1 MATYLQGITDQV
13 NVINP
18 PQIDAQ
24 FEMQLLQARQSK
36 YDQAH
41 AEVSKLYSS
50 ILNSSLSRTDNKEA
64 RDEFFKLIENDI
76 KRIAQT
82 DLSLQS
88 NAKAAENLFS
98 QIYDNDYLVKDM
110 VWTKNYNQQ
119 MGRAEGF
126 KNCVKPEDCGGMYWD
141 GGVKYMQYKKEEF
154 QNASRDEALGMGDVE
169 YIPYQSVMDEALKYA
184 KEADF
189 KITQTSFSKDGKYLI
204 STTNDPAA
212 VFPPLQALFQGT
224 VGSNPKVMD
233 MYKVM
238 TYNERNDW
246 MRSEVQKG
254 NYNTLNEA
262 RVGYLKER
270 YDQSK
275 ETFDKT
281 YKNNTILKEQLE
293 SNLKT
298 YESLNKTQK
307 GLTKDQLDNYNRI
320 QSQLNS
326 IEGLTQS
333 LEAIKQADNYIN
345 NENTQTNLEAMLTAY
360 DNRQAFNLLN
370 EDLDKAAIQLG
381 KLNYSQE
388 READKVALQRQK
400 FEYDVRMEEI
410 RQQGRIDLEKIKA
423 SNSRSNNL
431 EFIQQEM
438 SQISTASDEIK
449 ANNYTER
456 IFKSL
461 EEAKVFDDSNY
472 SITRETL
479 EKQMQEPNWS
489 ISKIKDMLNP
499 PARNKF
505 ENEMNAL
512 EAAQNKRLG
521 NLANKYIDLAEKI
534 GKNKFTYEDEQKL
547 FDESNINNM
556 KMISDDNTTQ
566 DIMESY
572 AKVLDKPTYI
582 KLFIEELGWTYE

>member
-582 KLFIEELGWTYE
+582 KLFVEELGWTYE

>member
-41 AEVSKLYSS
+41 AEVSRLYSS

-119 MGRAEGF
+119 MGRAEAF
-126 KNCVKPEDCGGMYWD
+126 KNCLKPEDCGGMYWD

-154 QNASRDEALGMGDVE
+154 QNASRDEALGMGNVE

-204 STTNDPAA
+204 STTNDPEA

-224 VGSNPKVMD
+224 IGSNPKVMD

-238 TYNERNDW
+238 TYNDRNDW

-275 ETFDKT
+275 EAFDKT

-298 YESLNKTQK
+298 YESLNETQK
-307 GLTKDQLDNYNRI
+307 GLTKDQLDDYNRI

-333 LEAIKQADNYIN
+333 LESVKRANDYIN
-345 NENTQTNLEAMLTAY
+345 KENTQTNLESMLTAY
-360 DNRQAFNLLN
+360 DNMQAFNLLN
-370 EDLDKAAIQLG
+370 EDLDKAAIQLS

-388 READKVALQRQK
+388 IEADKVALQRQK
-400 FEYDVRMEEI
+400 FEYDVSLEKI
-410 RQQGRIDLEKIKA
+410 RLQNRIDLEKVKA
-423 SNSRSNNL
+423 SNSRSKNL

-438 SQISTASDEIK
+438 LQISTVSDEIK
-449 ANNYTER
+449 SNNYNER

-461 EEAKVFDDSNY
+461 EAAGVFDDTNY
-472 SITRETL
+472 SITRESL
-479 EKQMQEPNWS
+479 EKEMQEPDWS
-489 ISKIKDMLNP
+489 VSKIKDKLTNQ
-499 PARNKF
+499 ARNKF
-505 ENEMNAL
+505 ENEMNVL
-512 EAAQNKRLG
+512 EAAQIKRLG
-521 NLANKYIDLAEKI
+521 NLGVKYIDLAEKI
-534 GKNKFTYEDEQKL
+534 GQNKFTYEDEEKL

-556 KMISDDNTTQ
+556 NMITDLTMRQS
-566 DIMESY
+566 IMESY
-572 AKVLDKPTYI
+572 AQVLDAPTYKELFVD
-582 KLFIEELGWTYE
+582 KLEWTY

>member
-41 AEVSKLYSS
+41 AEVSRLYSS

-76 KRIAQT
+76 KRVAQT

-119 MGRAEGF
+119 LSRAEAF
-126 KNCVKPEDCGGMYWD
+126 KNCLKPEDCGGMYWD

-189 KITQTSFSKDGKYLI
+189 KITQTSFSEDGKYLI
-204 STTNDPAA
+204 STTNDPEA

-238 TYNERNDW
+238 TYNDRNDW

-275 ETFDKT
+275 EAFDKT
-281 YKNNTILKEQLE
+281 YKNNTILKDQLE

-326 IEGLTQS
+326 IEGLTKV
-333 LEAIKQADNYIN
+333 LEDFNQANKYIN
-345 NENTQTNLEAMLTAY
+345 EKNTQTNIESMLTAY
-360 DNRQAFNLLN
+360 DNMQALNLLTN
-370 EDLDKAAIQLG
+370 DLDKAALQLG

-388 READKVALQRQK
+388 IEADKFALQRQK
-400 FEYDVRMEEI
+400 FEYDVRMEGI

-423 SNSRSNNL
+423 SNQRSTNSQFIEQ
-431 EFIQQEM
+431 EFQNITTQSED
-438 SQISTASDEIK
+438 IASM
-449 ANNYTER
+449 TEADM
-456 IFKSL
+456 ILQAIGDADILSKSN
-461 EEAKVFDDSNY
+461 F
-472 SITRETL
+472 
-479 EKQMQEPNWS
+479 M
-489 ISKIKDMLNP
+489 
-499 PARNKF
+499 
-505 ENEMNAL
+505 
-512 EAAQNKRLG
+512 
-521 NLANKYIDLAEKI
+521 ANK
-534 GKNKFTYEDEQKL
+534 DE
-547 FDESNINNM
+547 
-556 KMISDDNTTQ
+556 
-566 DIMESY
+566 
-572 AKVLDKPTYI
+572 
-582 KLFIEELGWTYE
+582 

>member
-98 QIYDNDYLVKDM
+98 QVYDNDYLVKDM

-119 MGRAEGF
+119 LNRAEGF
-126 KNCVKPEDCGGMYWD
+126 KNCLKPEDCGGMYWD
-141 GGVKYMQYKKEEF
+141 EGVKYMQYKKEEF
-154 QNASRDEALGMGDVE
+154 QNAGRDEALGMGDVE

-189 KITQTSFSKDGKYLI
+189 KITQTTFSEDGKYLI

-224 VGSNPKVMD
+224 IGSNPKVMD

-238 TYNERNDW
+238 TYNDRNDW
-246 MRSEVQKG
+246 MRSEVQQG

-262 RVGYLKER
+262 RVGYLKNR
-270 YDQSK
+270 YDRSK
-275 ETFDKT
+275 EQFDKT

-293 SNLKT
+293 SSLKIL
-298 YESLNKTQK
+298 ESLNEEKG
-307 GLTKDQLDNYNRI
+307 GLTKNQLDDYNRI

-333 LEAIKQADNYIN
+333 LESIKKANDYIN
-345 NENTQTNLEAMLTAY
+345 KENTQTNLESMLTAY
-360 DNRQAFNLLN
+360 DNMQAFNLLSN
-370 EDLDKAAIQLG
+370 DLDNAAIQLG
-381 KLNYSQE
+381 KLNYSE
-388 READKVALQRQK
+388 EIEADKFALQRQK
-400 FEYDVRMEEI
+400 FEYDVSMEKI
-410 RQQGRIDLEKIKA
+410 RQENRIDLEKIKA

-438 SQISTASDEIK
+438 LQISTVGDEIK
-449 ANNYTER
+449 SNNYNER

-461 EEAKVFDDSNY
+461 EAAGVFDDTNY
-472 SITRETL
+472 SITREKL
-479 EKQMQEPNWS
+479 EEEMQEDDWS
-489 ISKIKDMLNP
+489 VSKITDKLTN

-512 EAAQNKRLG
+512 EAAQIKRLG
-521 NLANKYIDLAEKI
+521 NLGNKYIDLAEKI
-534 GKNKFTYEDEQKL
+534 GKNKFTYADEEKL

-556 KMISDDNTTQ
+556 LMINDADMMQS
-566 DIMESY
+566 IMESY
-572 AKVLDKPTYI
+572 AQVLDAPTYNELFVN
-582 KLFIEELGWTYE
+582 KLKWTY